1 MDNPISRMFARCSM
15 AELAECTGLA
25 WATLDS
31 LRSGR
36 SNPQTKQLRTLNK
49 LAEFLELSPR
59 DIRGHIQAY
68 NEQRARKEDSDVA

>member
-1 MDNPISRMFARCSM
+1 MDNPISRMFQRCSM

-59 DIRGHIQAY
+59 DIRGHIQTY
-68 NEQRARKEDSDVA
+68 NEQRAAQEDSDVA